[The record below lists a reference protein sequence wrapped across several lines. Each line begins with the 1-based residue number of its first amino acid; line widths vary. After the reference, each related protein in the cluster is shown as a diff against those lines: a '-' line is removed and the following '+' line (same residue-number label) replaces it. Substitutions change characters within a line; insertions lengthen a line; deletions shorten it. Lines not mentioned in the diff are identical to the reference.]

1 MSMTRKRKTDRRA
14 APASLTPEE
23 RSIFTLGKNAERFV
37 AADREAREIRHWR
50 NLLLQSVNSTHLDS
64 TPCYMVGVKDQ
75 LDWDDEQDTNTEE
88 PLPASEWC
96 EDCRRYTEAHDRAVF
111 AYCRR
116 RSARGALSSAYQR
129 LLRVRQSASKI
140 SSIQEDPAARSGLS
154 LTLGLQ
160 QMPGDTNKEI
170 PPMTTDIAVV
180 LECPSC
186 GEQSLRLGDGDP
198 VCSAC
203 EWTDSAETAAD
214 SHAHS
219 RFPSW
224 KDRKNGP
231 DDEIGTCEACGYNA
245 VAPLHES
252 DMVGTVQQKLQQ
264 LRNALDLEP
273 GAGDAGY
280 GLCFSCGEVS
290 LGRPRR
296 DDEAAW

>member
-1 MSMTRKRKTDRRA
+1 MTRKGKTDRRA

-50 NLLLQSVNSTHLDS
+50 NLLLQSVNSTHLDN
-64 TPCYMVGVKDQ
+64 TPCYMEGVKDQ
-75 LDWDDEQDTNTEE
+75 FDRDDEQDTNTEE
-88 PLPASEWC
+88 TLPASEWC
-96 EDCRRYTEAHDRAVF
+96 EDCRRYAEAHNAAVF
-111 AYCRR
+111 AYYSR
-116 RSARGALSSAYQR
+116 RSAKGALSAAYRR

-140 SSIQEDPAARSGLS
+140 SSTQEDPAAAKRAEPNPGLAADAWRH
-154 LTLGLQ
+154 Q
-160 QMPGDTNKEI
+160 QGDSS
-170 PPMTTDIAVV
+170 MTTDIEVV

-186 GEQSLRLGDGDP
+186 GEQSLHLSDGDP

-214 SHAHS
+214 SYTHY

-264 LRNALDLEP
+264 LRDALDLEP

-290 LGRPRR
+290 LGRPRHGSGPC
-296 DDEAAW
+296 AT